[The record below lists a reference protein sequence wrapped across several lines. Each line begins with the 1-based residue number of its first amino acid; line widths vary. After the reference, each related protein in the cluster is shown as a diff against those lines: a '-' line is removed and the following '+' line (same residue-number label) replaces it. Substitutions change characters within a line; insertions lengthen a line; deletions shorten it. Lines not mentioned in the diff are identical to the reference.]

1 MKTEQHNEHKN
12 VNDILVENE
21 VLANE
26 KIAVDKSENI
36 IEVSFHSYLLQ
47 RMMSM
52 FFFIIIDEDGDSNDG
67 PSTES
72 KKVKGVSAD

>member
-1 MKTEQHNEHKN
+1 VLLKVKKKLNFGKKQMKNEQHNEHKN

-26 KIAVDKSENI
+26 KIAVDKNENL

-47 RMMSM
+47 RIMSM
-52 FFFIIIDEDGDSNDG
+52 FFF
-67 PSTES
+67 
-72 KKVKGVSAD
+72 